1 MWNEQEIQVFL
12 KAAQDSRYSTVF
24 HMALVTGM
32 RQGELLDLR
41 WKDVD
46 LEKGHLTISQTLSHD
61 GKAFLFGGK
70 TKSSLRKILLPVLT
84 VSMLKKHRAV
94 VLKEKL
100 SQGEEYQDNDLV
112 MCTPS
117 GTPINPANVRRS
129 LNALIQKAA
138 VQKICFHDLSHT
150 HATLLFAKGVNVISE
165 RLGHSNIKI
174 TLDTYLHVLPTMQE
188 DAVNKIE

>member
-1 MWNEQEIQVFL
+1 
-12 KAAQDSRYSTVF
+12 
-24 HMALVTGM
+24 MALVTGM
-32 RQGELLDLR
+32 RQGELLGLR

-61 GKAFLFGGK
+61 GK
-70 TKSSLRKILLPVLT
+70 TKSSLRKILLPAST
-84 VSMLKKHRAV
+84 VAKLKKHRAV

-129 LNALIQKAA
+129 LNVLIKKAA
-138 VQKICFHDLSHT
+138 VPKIRFHDLRHT
-150 HATLLFAKGVNVISE
+150 HATLLLAKGVNVKVISE

-174 TLDTYLHVLPTMQE
+174 TLDTYSHVLPTMQE
-188 DAVNKIE
+188 DAVNKIEEIL